1 MRGKRCNNELF
12 QKHLNTKALSF
23 YLFDFDKNLTPI
35 WTLFLQLVGGHVQVL
50 YNLGGANGE
59 STISLAKA
67 PASNGQWHTVNMKRI
82 GKWFELKM
90 DSGEGRYR
98 NETWGPT
105 NGRELISIRMYQIV
119 TGAHVV
125 FTKNPIPDGL
135 DLNNSKNINN
145 KN

>member
-1 MRGKRCNNELF
+1 MREKRCNNELF
-12 QKHLNTKALSF
+12 NKHLKTQPLSF
-23 YLFDFDKNLTPI
+23 ISMILIKIL
-35 WTLFLQLVGGHVQVL
+35 LVSGHFLQLVGGHVQVQ
-50 YNLGGANGE
+50 YNLGGSNGE

-135 DLNNSKNINN
+135 DLNNSKNR
-145 KN
+145 